1 MDSKEFKRDDEGCLN
16 LQNRVTDVDYTKN
29 SEFSDDSKDVEK
41 LKDVLND
48 SEYTDDCPGYILA
61 LPLKNSQD
69 SKIFEDNPNKF
80 SDDMD
85 DEEME
90 FYKAMGCDIEE
101 DEQDNDEMRE
111 FVKFQFSDF
120 YAYNVT
126 VMQAI
131 YSLKQ
136 REINKKRKEKLKEI
150 AQIIKNMSTSSF
162 KERKETMDIIIET
175 FKQLMNFSRSYK
187 FYLDELKN
195 LKVILNDESLSKDL
209 GKADMLE
216 IKKRKKEIKRTLKT
230 FLDDMA
236 DTVST
241 LLFDEEQ
248 YRMENLKSFNQNNNK
263 GFNHP

>member
-16 LQNRVTDVDYTKN
+16 LQNRVTDVDYTKGL
-29 SEFSDDSKDVEK
+29 EFSDDSKDVEK
-41 LKDVLND
+41 LKDMLND

-61 LPLKNSQD
+61 LPFKNPQD
-69 SKIFEDNPNKF
+69 SKI

-85 DEEME
+85 DEERE
-90 FYKAMGCDIEE
+90 FYKAMGCDVEE
-101 DEQDNDEMRE
+101 DEQGNAEVRE
-111 FVKFQFSDF
+111 FVEFQFSDF

-136 REINKKRKEKLKEI
+136 REINKKRKERLKEI

-162 KERKETMDIIIET
+162 KERRETMDIIIET

-209 GKADMLE
+209 GRVDMLE

>member
-16 LQNRVTDVDYTKN
+16 LQNRVTDVDHTEN
-29 SEFSDDSKDVEK
+29 LEFNNDSKDVEK
-41 LKDVLND
+41 LKDMLND

-61 LPLKNSQD
+61 LPFKNSQD
-69 SKIFEDNPNKF
+69 SKI

-85 DEEME
+85 DEERE

-101 DEQDNDEMRE
+101 DEQGNAEVRE
-111 FVKFQFSDF
+111 FVEFQFSDF

-136 REINKKRKEKLKEI
+136 REINKKRKERLKEI

-162 KERKETMDIIIET
+162 KERRETMDIIIET

-209 GKADMLE
+209 GKTDMLE

-248 YRMENLKSFNQNNNK
+248 YRMENLKSFDQNNNK

>member
-29 SEFSDDSKDVEK
+29 LEFNDDSKDVEK
-41 LKDVLND
+41 PKDMLND

-61 LPLKNSQD
+61 LPFKNPQD
-69 SKIFEDNPNKF
+69 SKM

-85 DEEME
+85 DEERE

-101 DEQDNDEMRE
+101 DEQDNDEKRE

-136 REINKKRKEKLKEI
+136 REINKKRKERLKEI

-209 GKADMLE
+209 GKTDMLE

-248 YRMENLKSFNQNNNK
+248 YKMENLKSFNQNSNK

>member
-29 SEFSDDSKDVEK
+29 LEFSDDSKDVEK

-61 LPLKNSQD
+61 LPFKNSQD
-69 SKIFEDNPNKF
+69 SKM
-80 SDDMD
+80 SDDMN
-85 DEEME
+85 DEERE

-101 DEQDNDEMRE
+101 DEQSNDEVRE
-111 FVKFQFSDF
+111 FVEFQFSDF

-136 REINKKRKEKLKEI
+136 REINKKRKERLKEI

-162 KERKETMDIIIET
+162 KERRETMDIIIET

-195 LKVILNDESLSKDL
+195 LKVILNDQSLSKDL
-209 GKADMLE
+209 SKTDMLE

>member
-16 LQNRVTDVDYTKN
+16 LQNRVTDVDYTKDL
-29 SEFSDDSKDVEK
+29 EFSDDSKDVEK
-41 LKDVLND
+41 LKDMLND

-61 LPLKNSQD
+61 LPFKNPQD
-69 SKIFEDNPNKF
+69 SKI

-85 DEEME
+85 DEERE
-90 FYKAMGCDIEE
+90 FYKAMGCDVEE
-101 DEQDNDEMRE
+101 DEQGNAEVRE
-111 FVKFQFSDF
+111 FVEFQFSDF

-136 REINKKRKEKLKEI
+136 REINKKRKERLKEI

-162 KERKETMDIIIET
+162 KERRETMDIIIET

-195 LKVILNDESLSKDL
+195 LKVILNDQSLSKDL
-209 GKADMLE
+209 EKTDMLE

>member
-29 SEFSDDSKDVEK
+29 LEFNDDSKDVEK

-61 LPLKNSQD
+61 LPFKNSQD
-69 SKIFEDNPNKF
+69 SKM
-80 SDDMD
+80 SDDIE
-85 DEEME
+85 DEERE

-101 DEQDNDEMRE
+101 DEQNNAEKRE
-111 FVKFQFSDF
+111 FVEFQFSDF

-216 IKKRKKEIKRTLKT
+216 IKKRKKEIKITLKT
-230 FLDDMA
+230 FLDDMT

-248 YRMENLKSFNQNNNK
+248 YRMENLKSFDQNNNK

>member
-16 LQNRVTDVDYTKN
+16 LQNRVTDVDYTKDL
-29 SEFSDDSKDVEK
+29 EFNDDSKDVEK
-41 LKDVLND
+41 IKDMLND

-61 LPLKNSQD
+61 LPFKNSQD
-69 SKIFEDNPNKF
+69 SKI
-80 SDDMD
+80 SDDID
-85 DEEME
+85 DEERE
-90 FYKAMGCDIEE
+90 FYKAMGCDVEE
-101 DEQDNDEMRE
+101 DEQGNAEVRE
-111 FVKFQFSDF
+111 FVEFQFSDF

-136 REINKKRKEKLKEI
+136 REINKKRKERLKEI

-162 KERKETMDIIIET
+162 KERRETMDIIIET

-209 GKADMLE
+209 GKTDMLE

-248 YRMENLKSFNQNNNK
+248 YRMENLKSFDQNNNK

>member
-29 SEFSDDSKDVEK
+29 LEFNDDSKDVEK
-41 LKDVLND
+41 PKDMLND

-61 LPLKNSQD
+61 LPFKNSQD
-69 SKIFEDNPNKF
+69 SKM

-85 DEEME
+85 DEERE
-90 FYKAMGCDIEE
+90 FYRAMGCDIEE
-101 DEQDNDEMRE
+101 DEQGNAEVRE
-111 FVKFQFSDF
+111 FVEFSFSDF

-136 REINKKRKEKLKEI
+136 REINKKRKERLKEI

-162 KERKETMDIIIET
+162 KERRETMDIIIET

-209 GKADMLE
+209 GKTDMLE

-248 YRMENLKSFNQNNNK
+248 YKMENLKSFDQNNNK

>member
-1 MDSKEFKRDDEGCLN
+1 MDSKEFRRDDEGCLN
-16 LQNRVTDVDYTKN
+16 LQNRVTDVDYTKDL
-29 SEFSDDSKDVEK
+29 EFSDDSKDVEK
-41 LKDVLND
+41 LKDMLND

-61 LPLKNSQD
+61 LPFKNPQD
-69 SKIFEDNPNKF
+69 SKI

-85 DEEME
+85 DEERE
-90 FYKAMGCDIEE
+90 FYKAMGCDVEE
-101 DEQDNDEMRE
+101 DEQGNAEGRE
-111 FVKFQFSDF
+111 FVEFQFSDF

-136 REINKKRKEKLKEI
+136 REINKKRKERLKEI

-162 KERKETMDIIIET
+162 KERRETMDIIIET

-195 LKVILNDESLSKDL
+195 LKEILNDQSLSKDL
-209 GKADMLE
+209 GKTDMLE

-248 YRMENLKSFNQNNNK
+248 YRMENLKSFDQNNNK

>member
-29 SEFSDDSKDVEK
+29 LEFNDDSKDVEK

-61 LPLKNSQD
+61 LPFKNSQD
-69 SKIFEDNPNKF
+69 SKM
-80 SDDMD
+80 SDDIE
-85 DEEME
+85 DEERE

-101 DEQDNDEMRE
+101 DEQDNSEMRE
-111 FVKFQFSDF
+111 FVEFQFSDF

>member
-29 SEFSDDSKDVEK
+29 LEFSDDSKDVEK
-41 LKDVLND
+41 LKGMLND

-61 LPLKNSQD
+61 LPFKNSYSQD
-69 SKIFEDNPNKF
+69 SKI

-216 IKKRKKEIKRTLKT
+216 IKKRKREIKRTLKT

>member
-1 MDSKEFKRDDEGCLN
+1 
-16 LQNRVTDVDYTKN
+16 
-29 SEFSDDSKDVEK
+29 
-41 LKDVLND
+41 
-48 SEYTDDCPGYILA
+48 
-61 LPLKNSQD
+61 
-69 SKIFEDNPNKF
+69 
-80 SDDMD
+80 
-85 DEEME
+85 
-90 FYKAMGCDIEE
+90 
-101 DEQDNDEMRE
+101 MRE

-126 VMQAI
+126 VMQTI

-209 GKADMLE
+209 GKTDMLE

-230 FLDDMA
+230 FLNDME
-236 DTVST
+236 DTSSA
-241 LLFDEEQ
+241 LIFDEEQ
-248 YRMENLKSFNQNNNK
+248 YRLEDLRTFDTGK

>member
-29 SEFSDDSKDVEK
+29 LEFSDDSKDVEK
-41 LKDVLND
+41 LKDMLND

-61 LPLKNSQD
+61 LPFKNSQD
-69 SKIFEDNPNKF
+69 SKM

-85 DEEME
+85 DEERE

-101 DEQDNDEMRE
+101 DEQCNAEVRE
-111 FVKFQFSDF
+111 FVEFQFSDF

-131 YSLKQ
+131 HSLKQ
-136 REINKKRKEKLKEI
+136 REINKKRKERLKEI

-162 KERKETMDIIIET
+162 KERRETMDIIIET

-209 GKADMLE
+209 GKTDMLE